1 MLTFFNFIP
10 QLVDPYDTYATYT
23 MSGANINNM
32 GKTYYVTDDLKTK
45 MYPDDLLT
53 NDGDSFEF
61 AGNFDSAGNDIVSGT
76 GLSLEQV
83 KVKCINTPSSAGFVM
98 TNDGTY
104 YIKNNKMW
112 PNGNRQMNPTIQ
124 LYVRSKS
131 VKNSNS
137 CSKVINF
144 ANQEQSDGYMNTGEM
159 MSIDT
164 QCSLGIISNR
174 DMELV
179 KSQYLKLQNI
189 LSTMRTKIDKISKE
203 DATMNERLMNEYNL
217 LQSNLNKYEK
227 TYKEIRDVHKLSKHS
242 SALYEDSTLQMN
254 SRNSKFIIWSILALT
269 VAYITMKY
277 IR

>member
-1 MLTFFNFIP
+1 
-10 QLVDPYDTYATYT
+10 
-23 MSGANINNM
+23 
-32 GKTYYVTDDLKTK
+32 
-45 MYPDDLLT
+45 
-53 NDGDSFEF
+53 
-61 AGNFDSAGNDIVSGT
+61 
-76 GLSLEQV
+76 
-83 KVKCINTPSSAGFVM
+83 
-98 TNDGTY
+98 
-104 YIKNNKMW
+104 
-112 PNGNRQMNPTIQ
+112 
-124 LYVRSKS
+124 
-131 VKNSNS
+131 
-137 CSKVINF
+137 
-144 ANQEQSDGYMNTGEM
+144 MNTGEL

-242 SALYEDSTLQMN
+242 YALYEDSTLQMN